1 MSGEIESYKVNTLL
15 KQSERDLLMDFRE
28 SVNSTFE
35 ASPQHAYRTVKSL
48 DESYEGALTD
58 PWLIEYSMEH
68 SNVYASMEKTYLDGE
83 NGGNRVSVSV
93 DPGHKLMVSPVTEK
107 KLELEISGV
116 LNIKPEDFLSVISD

>member
-1 MSGEIESYKVNTLL
+1 MSDEVESYKVNTLL
-15 KQSERDLLMDFRE
+15 KQSERDVLMDFRE
-28 SVNSTFE
+28 SIYSTFE
-35 ASPQHAYRTVKSL
+35 ASPDHAYRTVKSL

-68 SNVYASMEKTYLDGE
+68 SDVYVSMEKTYLDGE
-83 NGGNRVSVSV
+83 NAGKRISVSV

-116 LNIKPEDFLSVISD
+116 LDIKPDDFLSVISD

>member
-1 MSGEIESYKVNTLL
+1 MSDEVESYKVNTLL

-28 SVNSTFE
+28 SIYSTFE
-35 ASPQHAYRTVKSL
+35 ASPDHAYRTVNSL

-68 SNVYASMEKTYLDGE
+68 SDVYVSMEKTYLDGE
-83 NGGNRVSVSV
+83 NAGKRISVSV

-116 LNIKPEDFLSVISD
+116 LDIKPDDFLSVISD